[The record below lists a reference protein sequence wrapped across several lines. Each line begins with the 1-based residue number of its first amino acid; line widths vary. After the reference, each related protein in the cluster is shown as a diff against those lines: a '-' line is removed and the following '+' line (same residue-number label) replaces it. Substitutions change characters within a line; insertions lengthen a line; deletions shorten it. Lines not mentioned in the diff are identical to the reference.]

1 MDVIEGENKKTKEKK
16 LLTSQTKKTN
26 SIPHQNNATDKKTSQ
41 YYQQQRSVHKRDVI
55 VLVTTLF
62 LFWIVLTI
70 NFTLPFLLLGFFIS
84 LGIGLIATKLTLS
97 SPEGK
102 RKTLKQYI
110 FATEHLIG
118 LIFSAIF
125 RIIIANIELIHQVI
139 TLNID
144 PKIVRIKVDLSSDAE
159 LTLISHL
166 ITVTPG
172 TLVIDVDDTNKKG
185 ESYLFVHFSYY
196 CMADEDSAERIE
208 KSIGKWDKMIGA
220 LFR

>member
-1 MDVIEGENKKTKEKK
+1 MMIQEKK
-16 LLTSQTKKTN
+16 
-26 SIPHQNNATDKKTSQ
+26 I
-41 YYQQQRSVHKRDVI
+41 HKRDVF

-62 LFWIVLTI
+62 LFWILLTV
-70 NFTLPFLLLGFFIS
+70 NFSIFFLILGFLIS
-84 LGIGLIATKLTLS
+84 LSIGLVSTKLTIAS
-97 SPEGK
+97 VEGK
-102 RKTLKQYI
+102 RKTLKQYF
-110 FATEHLIG
+110 FATEHLIA

-125 RIIIANIELIHQVI
+125 RIIIANVELIYQVL

-144 PKIVRIKVDLSSDAE
+144 PKIIRIKVDLSSDAE

-196 CMADEDSAERIE
+196 NLADEESGTKIE

-220 LFR
+220 LFK

>member
-1 MDVIEGENKKTKEKK
+1 MIQKKK
-16 LLTSQTKKTN
+16 
-26 SIPHQNNATDKKTSQ
+26 IHI
-41 YYQQQRSVHKRDVI
+41 RDVF

-62 LFWIVLTI
+62 LFWILLTV
-70 NFTLPFLLLGFFIS
+70 NFSIFFLVLGFIIS
-84 LGIGLIATKLTLS
+84 LSIGLVATKLTIAS
-97 SPEGK
+97 VEGK
-102 RKTLKQYI
+102 RKTVKQYF
-110 FATEHLIG
+110 FATEHLFG

-125 RIIIANIELIHQVI
+125 RIIIANVELIYQVL

-172 TLVIDVDDTNKKG
+172 TLVIDVDEANKRG

-196 CMADEDSAERIE
+196 CLVDEDSAEKIE

-220 LFR
+220 LFK